1 MKIRFIS
8 FFLFMLAMS
17 CLVACSDDDPAPDPE
32 PEPEP
37 VETVN
42 TYTYKDKTIQ
52 AQSVSCFEQ
61 DGIVYVCMSPLQS
74 LETLEDFMNSGKE
87 YVMLGVSKSLVGS
100 PVTIGGSEDDNYVLY
115 YMDADGEAILA
126 VNPYEWKEVLTQG
139 KFTLTMTPGEKTKTS
154 RLMPVR

>member
-1 MKIRFIS
+1 
-8 FFLFMLAMS
+8 
-17 CLVACSDDDPAPDPE
+17 
-32 PEPEP
+32 
-37 VETVN
+37 
-42 TYTYKDKTIQ
+42 
-52 AQSVSCFEQ
+52 
-61 DGIVYVCMSPLQS
+61 MSPLQS

-139 KFTLTMTPGEKTKTS
+139 KVHLDDDSG
-154 RLMPVR
+154 

>member
-1 MKIRFIS
+1 MKTRFIS

-17 CLVACSDDDPAPDPE
+17 CFVACSDDDPATDPE
-32 PEPEP
+32 PEPELEP

-52 AQSVSCFEQ
+52 AKSVSCFEQ

-87 YVMLGVSKSLVGS
+87 YVMLGVDKSLVGHHHLIIIRLS
-100 PVTIGGSEDDNYVLY
+100 VEEIFVDPRE
-115 YMDADGEAILA
+115 ADLLIDSLLIPGEALFSADISL
-126 VNPYEWKEVLTQG
+126 N
-139 KFTLTMTPGEKTKTS
+139 
-154 RLMPVR
+154 

>member
-42 TYTYKDKTIQ
+42 RCLVLNRM
-52 AQSVSCFEQ
+52 AL
-61 DGIVYVCMSPLQS
+61 CMC
-74 LETLEDFMNSGKE
+74 
-87 YVMLGVSKSLVGS
+87 V
-100 PVTIGGSEDDNYVLY
+100 
-115 YMDADGEAILA
+115 
-126 VNPYEWKEVLTQG
+126 
-139 KFTLTMTPGEKTKTS
+139 
-154 RLMPVR
+154 

>member
-17 CLVACSDDDPAPDPE
+17 CFMACSSDDPAPDPEPE

-52 AQSVSCFEQ
+52 AKSVSCFEQ
-61 DGIVYVCMSPLQS
+61 EGIVYVCMSPLQS
-74 LETLEDFMNSGKE
+74 LETMEDFMNSGKE
-87 YVMLGVSKSLVGS
+87 YIMLGVDK
-100 PVTIGGSEDDNYVLY
+100 
-115 YMDADGEAILA
+115 
-126 VNPYEWKEVLTQG
+126 
-139 KFTLTMTPGEKTKTS
+139 KTGRHS
-154 RLMPVR
+154 GHGR